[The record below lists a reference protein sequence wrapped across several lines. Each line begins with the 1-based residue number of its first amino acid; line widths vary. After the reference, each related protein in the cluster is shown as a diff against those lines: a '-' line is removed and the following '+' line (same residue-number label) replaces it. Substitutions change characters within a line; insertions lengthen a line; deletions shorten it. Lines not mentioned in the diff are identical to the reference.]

1 MATIIK
7 SFELNNTS
15 LTVSNNDQNI
25 FDINDLRVFV
35 AANILADSEDIFLR
49 MKAVYKSKN
58 ETPNLNSAV
67 VVFDTLFKFIKNTDN
82 TTFINKGFTINNLH
96 IVHEEAK
103 VNLNSTINSA
113 KVNYHK
119 EGSLLI

>member
-7 SFELNNTS
+7 FFELNNTS

-25 FDINDLRVFV
+25 FDINDLRVYV

-49 MKAVYKSKN
+49 MKAVNKSKN

-67 VVFDTLFKFIKNTDN
+67 VVFDALFKFIKNTDN
-82 TTFINKGFTINNLH
+82 TTTFILYLKRL
-96 IVHEEAK
+96 K
-103 VNLNSTINSA
+103 
-113 KVNYHK
+113 
-119 EGSLLI
+119 